1 MSTARIVYDEREKRG
16 FIRLNA
22 ELLLFT
28 FLGLVFILVALAAVV
43 VLPIVLGYVGLQSE
57 TERLVQL
64 GRWPVLLIATTLAL
78 APIYRFGPSRQNAKW
93 RWISWGRVARPTDL

>member
-78 APIYRFGPSRQNAKW
+78 AAIYRFGPSRQNAKW

>member
-78 APIYRFGPSRQNAKW
+78 AAILSVRAEPSEREMALDFLGQSRQA
-93 RWISWGRVARPTDL
+93 D